1 MVARSRAVRAVATIG
16 AVLQGMV
23 IVFQTVLA
31 AGSPWAVAAWGGQY
45 TVLPLRLR
53 IASAAAVVVLSLGC
67 WVLLARANLM
77 NPGAQSRTIRIACW
91 AFAAYL
97 ALNTL
102 ANGLSPSRIE
112 RNVTT
117 PVSAILSVCFIVVAR
132 WPYEKRARPAS
143 RPNP

>member
-1 MVARSRAVRAVATIG
+1 MVAPSRAVRAVATIG
-16 AVLQGMV
+16 AVVQGMV
-23 IVFQTVLA
+23 IVFQAVLA

-45 TVLPLRLR
+45 TVLPIRLR

-67 WVLLARANLM
+67 WVLLARANVM

-102 ANGLSPSRIE
+102 ANALSPSRIE
-112 RNVTT
+112 RNVMT
-117 PVSAILSVCFIVVAR
+117 PVSAILGVCFIVVAGS
-132 WPYEKRARPAS
+132 PYKKKGATRVVAP
-143 RPNP
+143 